1 MKDYAPTD
9 ATLNAINVDDL
20 GRMLMALAQE
30 VWVMRDRMAVTEKL
44 LEEKA
49 GIGPAAIEA
58 YVADA
63 ETKAQI
69 EGLRDRFAAK
79 LLGAPVAGR
88 ERSVDAILERAG
100 FPPRAD
106 AI

>member
-1 MKDYAPTD
+1 MKDFASHD
-9 ATLNAINVDDL
+9 ATLEAINVDDI

-44 LEEKA
+44 LEAKA
-49 GIGPAAIEA
+49 GIGPADIEG

-63 ETKAQI
+63 VTRGEI
-69 EGLRDRFAAK
+69 ERMRDLFAAK
-79 LLGAPVAGR
+79 ILGAPVAAH

-100 FPPRAD
+100 FAPRGA
-106 AI
+106 AQ